1 MIIHNKI
8 CYNGY
13 GDTMEIKLKRIED
26 LEENYQKIYTWCSK
40 KHVYEWFEQRPLT
53 LEEIKD
59 KYQRKIREGKQDLY
73 FIQCDG
79 QDIGFTQIYK
89 YSDDISMLRDIGI
102 LYEFDLFI
110 GEESYLHQGIGE
122 AAVKLITKKIYD
134 TYPADSIILR
144 PFSRNTDA
152 IACYEK
158 CNYHVFRKYMG
169 KDTLGNPEE
178 ITILMN

>member
-1 MIIHNKI
+1 
-8 CYNGY
+8 
-13 GDTMEIKLKRIED
+13 MELSLKRIED
-26 LEENYQKIYTWCSK
+26 NEESYQKLYNWCSK
-40 KHVYEWFEQRPLT
+40 KYIYEWFEQRPLT
-53 LEEIKD
+53 LQEIKD
-59 KYQRKIREGKQDLY
+59 KYQTKIKIGKQDLF

-89 YSDDISMLRDIGI
+89 YDDEVSLLRDIGI

-110 GEESYLHQGIGE
+110 GEEQYLNQGIGE
-122 AAVKLITKKIYD
+122 AAVKLITRKIYE

-144 PFSRNTDA
+144 PFVRNEKA

-158 CNYHVFRKYMG
+158 CNYHKFRTYMG

-178 ITILMN
+178 IQIMMN